1 MDFSFTEDQIAIRD
15 LARQILGDRLTDE
28 RVKSLAKDP
37 EWFDADLWKALAD
50 ASLLGV
56 AIPTEHA
63 GSGFGFPE
71 VCLVLEEAGRHL
83 APLPLLSTL
92 VLGALPI
99 AELGSDEQRKTYLP
113 AVASGASVLTAALIE
128 PGSNRVSAP
137 RTTARRDGAAFV
149 LDGEKTCVPAAG
161 RATRILVPAR
171 TDAGETAIFLV
182 APDAPGVTLERQ
194 VTTNG
199 EPQFQLRLAEVRVAD
214 GDRLGGAA
222 GAARGEDAL
231 AWIEARALIGLA
243 ALQLGIAEE
252 ALRRTAV
259 YATTRKQFE
268 KPIGSFQAV
277 AMRSADAFIDVEAMR
292 STLHQAVWRLAEGLP
307 ARREVEVAKWWACR
321 AGHRVAHA
329 VQHMHG
335 GIGADLEYPI
345 HRFFL
350 WAKQTEY
357 ALGGATAHLARLGSL
372 LAEGAH

>member
-15 LARQILGDRLTDE
+15 LARQILGDRLTDD
-28 RVKSLAKDP
+28 RVKALARDP
-37 EWFDADLWKALAD
+37 EWFDRELWKALAD

-56 AIPTEHA
+56 AIPAEH
-63 GSGFGFPE
+63 GGGGFGFPE
-71 VCLVLEEAGRHL
+71 LCLVLEEAGRHL

-99 AELGSDEQRKTYLP
+99 AEFGSDEQRKAHLP
-113 AVASGASVLTAALIE
+113 GVASGTAVLTAALIE
-128 PGSNRVSAP
+128 PGANRVAAP
-137 RTTARRDGAAFV
+137 RTTARRDGTGFV
-149 LDGEKTCVPAAG
+149 LDGEKTCVPAAS
-161 RATRILVPAR
+161 RAARILVPAR
-171 TDAGETAIFLV
+171 TDAGETALFLV
-182 APDAPGVTLERQ
+182 APDASGMTLERQ

-199 EPQFQLRLAEVRVAD
+199 EPQFHVRLEKVRVPEA
-214 GDRLGGAA
+214 DRLGGPS
-222 GAARGEDAL
+222 GASDEDVL
-231 AWIEARALIGLA
+231 AWIDARALTALA

-252 ALRRTAV
+252 ALRRTAL

-292 STLHQAVWRLAEGLP
+292 STLHQAVWRLDEGLP

-321 AGHRVAHA
+321 GGHRVAHA

-357 ALGGATAHLARLGSL
+357 ALGGASAHLARLGSL
-372 LAEGAH
+372 LAEGAR